1 MKSHMNSFIE
11 RNRESIYRE
20 HRDFIKGDKMGKLSR
35 DKGKRGE
42 REVVALFK
50 EHGYDAR
57 RGQQF
62 RGTKDSP
69 DVIHNMYGW
78 YVEVKFKQQLNLYDA
93 LDKADAERQMFLRG
107 GPNMKTEKSVVFH
120 RKNSQRWLVTLDA
133 HDFLGTIRGDPD
145 AKAS

>member
-1 MKSHMNSFIE
+1 MTQHMNSFIE

-20 HRDFIKGDKMGKLSR
+20 HREFIKGDKMGKLSR

-42 REVVALFK
+42 REVVALLR
-50 EHGYDAR
+50 EYGYDAR

-78 YVEVKFKQQLNLYDA
+78 YVEVKLKQQLNLYDA
-93 LDKADAERQMFLRG
+93 LDKADEER
-107 GPNMKTEKSVVFH
+107 MKTEKSVVFH